1 MSLASRT
8 VLVTGAG
15 SGIGLAIAEALAPL
29 GCRLVLAGR
38 RRALL
43 EELAARLAREHA
55 SKCHV
60 WPVDLMDPRGI
71 REGLAA
77 LPADLLP
84 VTVLVNN
91 AGLAYG
97 LETLENTD
105 AQESE
110 TVFHTNVLAA
120 LGLIRELVP
129 GMLAAGGGHVL
140 NLGSIA
146 GHQAYRGGGVY
157 CASKAALLSLTRTLQ
172 IELADTPVRVST
184 IDPGMVQTDFS
195 LVRFRGDAQR
205 AAQVYQNLTPLTPA
219 DVAEAAVW
227 ALTRPAHV
235 QIAEM
240 VIYPTCQGSAHT
252 IHRGDWRS

>member
-1 MSLASRT
+1 LHHEPCWSRGPAPASAWPLRKPWPPW
-8 VLVTGAG
+8 VAG
-15 SGIGLAIAEALAPL
+15 WSWPVAAA
-29 GCRLVLAGR
+29 
-38 RRALL
+38 ALL

-157 CASKAALLSLTRTLQ
+157 CASKAALLS
-172 IELADTPVRVST
+172 A
-184 IDPGMVQTDFS
+184 
-195 LVRFRGDAQR
+195 
-205 AAQVYQNLTPLTPA
+205 
-219 DVAEAAVW
+219 
-227 ALTRPAHV
+227 
-235 QIAEM
+235 
-240 VIYPTCQGSAHT
+240 
-252 IHRGDWRS
+252 

>member
-1 MSLASRT
+1 MSLASHT

-15 SGIGLAIAEALAPL
+15 SGIGLAIARALAPT

-38 RRALL
+38 RQHLL
-43 EELAARLAREHA
+43 QELADELTREHGTA
-55 SKCHV
+55 CHV
-60 WPVDLMDPRGI
+60 WAVDLMDHARIP
-71 REGLAA
+71 EGLAS
-77 LPADLLP
+77 LPAHWLP

-97 LETLENTD
+97 LETLEQTRQD
-105 AQESE
+105 ETR
-110 TVFHTNVLAA
+110 TVFDTNVLAA
-120 LGLIRELVP
+120 LALIRELVP
-129 GMLAAGGGHVL
+129 GMLAAGRGHVL

-146 GHQAYRGGGVY
+146 GHQPYRGGGVY

-172 IELADTPVRVST
+172 IELADTPVRVTT
-184 IDPGMVQTDFS
+184 IDPGMVETDFS
-195 LVRFRGDAQR
+195 LVRFRGDAAR
-205 AAQVYQNLTPLTPA
+205 AAQVYSNVTPLTPA

-240 VIYPTCQGSAHT
+240 VIYPACQGSAHT
-252 IHRGDWRS
+252 IHRGEWRS